1 MLNKRNLPIVLIVFF
16 LGLAIAIKTF
26 AFGTKPPAT
35 KYERILRNLSELLQD
50 YHYSPKPIDD
60 KFSQEVFTKYLA
72 DVDVEKR
79 GFLQSDIQEL
89 SKYKSQLDDE
99 MLGKAP
105 VEFVPA
111 VRVITQ
117 KRLAQTQQITH
128 EILSK
133 PFDFSKDET
142 VNLNYEKLDY
152 PANEVAQREMI
163 RKKLKYLTLE
173 KYADLLEQQQAAKT
187 KAGFVSKTNE
197 QIEKEARDKVL
208 KITDRYYDHL
218 KLKANEDDLF
228 NLFVETIVQCMDPHT
243 DYFPPVEKRSFDE
256 DMSGRFYGIGAALR
270 DEDGT
275 IKIVTLVTGSP
286 AWKSGQI
293 TVGDIILK
301 VGQGNAEPV
310 DLTSYMVEDAVK
322 IIRGTKGSEVKL
334 TLKKADGSVKTV
346 TLIRDEIVQDEK
358 FAKSVI
364 IQSEKG
370 KIGYI
375 FFLNSTLIS
384 KIQKET
390 DVQ

>member
-1 MLNKRNLPIVLIVFF
+1 
-16 LGLAIAIKTF
+16 
-26 AFGTKPPAT
+26 
-35 KYERILRNLSELLQD
+35 
-50 YHYSPKPIDD
+50 
-60 KFSQEVFTKYLA
+60 
-72 DVDVEKR
+72 
-79 GFLQSDIQEL
+79 
-89 SKYKSQLDDE
+89 